1 MQHIKCAVQNN
12 AHCTGNTRVQ
22 NNKLFWKID
31 YFDTEAD
38 VGGGSDSILGANGR
52 LKMGMENP
60 Q

>member
-12 AHCTGNTRVQ
+12 AHCTGNTKVQ

-38 VGGGSDSILGANGR
+38 VGGGSDSISGANGW

>member
-1 MQHIKCAVQNN
+1 MQHINCAVQNN

-22 NNKLFWKID
+22 NNKLFWKIN

-38 VGGGSDSILGANGR
+38 VGGGSDNISGANGW
-52 LKMGMENP
+52 LKKGMETP